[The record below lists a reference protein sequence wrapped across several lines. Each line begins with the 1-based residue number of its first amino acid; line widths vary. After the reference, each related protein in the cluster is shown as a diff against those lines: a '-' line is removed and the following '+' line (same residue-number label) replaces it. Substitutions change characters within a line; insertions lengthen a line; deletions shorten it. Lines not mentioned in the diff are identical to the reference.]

1 MLSDEIRNSR
11 HINTTNLMK
20 AKDKSEQKI
29 HPCPSYQDGCTQ
41 TDNVPVFDQSTVEV
55 MNNETSTDSM
65 LHEAAHMSLT
75 DSMGTNTAS
84 KLSDPVMY
92 NEGTS
97 ISSITNEHYVLS
109 DCDSSDTGYQTDMNE
124 YLCEYTITSQNK
136 QHNRSKQQLT
146 TAERKGC
153 SIKKSSKNCE
163 NRKEIKFK
171 SRIPVRQR
179 IISDVTQGESIITVQ
194 SKTEP
199 AMKVP
204 ANNKQGKLTI
214 KKVTSS
220 VQTYSQ
226 RPPWRF

>member
-11 HINTTNLMK
+11 HINTNLTK
-20 AKDKSEQKI
+20 AKDKPVQKI
-29 HPCPSYQDGCTQ
+29 HLRPSYQDGCTQ

-65 LHEAAHMSLT
+65 LHEAAHLSST
-75 DSMGTNTAS
+75 NSTTNTAS
-84 KLSDPVMY
+84 KLSDNVMY

-97 ISSITNEHYVLS
+97 ISSITKEHYVLS

-179 IISDVTQGESIITVQ
+179 IISDVTQREPVITVQ
-194 SKTEP
+194 SKAEP
-199 AMKVP
+199 TMKVS
-204 ANNKQGKLTI
+204 ANNKRGKLI
-214 KKVTSS
+214 MKKVTTSS
-220 VQTYSQ
+220 VQKYSQ